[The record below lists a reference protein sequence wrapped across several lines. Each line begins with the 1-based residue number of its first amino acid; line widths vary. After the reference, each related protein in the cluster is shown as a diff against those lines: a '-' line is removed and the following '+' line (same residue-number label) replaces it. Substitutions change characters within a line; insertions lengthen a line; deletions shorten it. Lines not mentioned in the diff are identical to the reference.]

1 MQFLP
6 EEPYRRTVYIVFYSL
21 LGIFAVYVFAKYIF
35 PIVLP
40 FVIAFAAATLLRRPA
55 AAVSRKTG
63 ISQRVVS
70 VVFVILFL
78 TVGLGLLFVAVMEA
92 VEQLGALA
100 RSIVV
105 GENAILSNLTAM
117 LDRLGTF
124 AAGLPFFRERTRKP
138 CGSASERRSP
148 I

>member
-1 MQFLP
+1 MAVPDRDRRLNMQFLP

-105 GENAILSNLTAM
+105 GENAIL
-117 LDRLGTF
+117 
-124 AAGLPFFRERTRKP
+124 
-138 CGSASERRSP
+138 P